1 MQDNGLKKVVAALI
15 DIAGTDDVFKVVEA
29 DEILEKLPAGT
40 ALDKQALS
48 VIIRDLKGMGYLE
61 VKYFTPDEYCLLVS
75 RRAQELLVPET
86 EQTRKEE
93 GASSPA
99 TVSSAPAAKPAHRRE
114 KAPKHAF
121 FGVLLAAFLGGIIGG
136 AVVTIIAVLVQKL
149 AL

>member
-40 ALDKQALS
+40 TLDKQALS

-75 RRAQELLVPET
+75 RRAQELLAPAE
-86 EQTRKEE
+86 EQPREE
-93 GASSPA
+93 ENAASSVRA
-99 TVSSAPAAKPAHRRE
+99 SSAPAAKPAPRRE
-114 KAPKHAF
+114 KTPKHAF
-121 FGVLLAAFLGGIIGG
+121 FGVLLAAFIGGIVGG

-149 AL
+149 AF

>member
-75 RRAQELLVPET
+75 RRAQELLAPAE
-86 EQTRKEE
+86 EQPREE
-93 GASSPA
+93 ESAASPVLA
-99 TVSSAPAAKPAHRRE
+99 SSAPAAKSAPRRE

-136 AVVTIIAVLVQKL
+136 AVVTIIAVLVQKFVF
-149 AL
+149 

>member
-15 DIAGTDDVFKVVEA
+15 EIAGTDDVFKVVEA

-75 RRAQELLVPET
+75 RRAQELLAPET
-86 EQTRKEE
+86 EQPREE

-99 TVSSAPAAKPAHRRE
+99 TVSSAPAQKSAPRRE

-121 FGVLLAAFLGGIIGG
+121 FGVLLAAFLGGIVGG

>member
-1 MQDNGLKKVVAALI
+1 MQATGFKKVVAALI

-75 RRAQELLVPET
+75 RRAQELLAPAE
-86 EQTRKEE
+86 EQSREE
-93 GASSPA
+93 ENAASPVLA
-99 TVSSAPAAKPAHRRE
+99 SSAPAAKPAPRRE

-121 FGVLLAAFLGGIIGG
+121 FGVLLAAFIGGIVGG

-149 AL
+149 AF

>member
-40 ALDKQALS
+40 TLDKQALS

-75 RRAQELLVPET
+75 RRAQELLAPAE
-86 EQTRKEE
+86 EQPREE

-99 TVSSAPAAKPAHRRE
+99 TVSSAPAQKSAPRRE

-121 FGVLLAAFLGGIIGG
+121 FGVLLAAFIGGIIGG

>member
-40 ALDKQALS
+40 TLDKQALS

-99 TVSSAPAAKPAHRRE
+99 TVSAPAAKSAPRRE

-149 AL
+149 AF

>member
-75 RRAQELLVPET
+75 RRAQELLAPAE
-86 EQTRKEE
+86 EQPRE
-93 GASSPA
+93 GENAASPVLA
-99 TVSSAPAAKPAHRRE
+99 SSAPAAKSAPRRE

-121 FGVLLAAFLGGIIGG
+121 FGVLLAAFIGGIIGG

-149 AL
+149 AF

>member
-99 TVSSAPAAKPAHRRE
+99 TVSAPAAKSAPRRE

-149 AL
+149 AF

>member
-29 DEILEKLPAGT
+29 DEILERMPADA

-75 RRAQELLVPET
+75 RRAQELLAPE
-86 EQTRKEE
+86 EE
-93 GASSPA
+93 EAPA
-99 TVSSAPAAKPAHRRE
+99 APSLPSSAPAPAAQPAARRE
-114 KAPKHAF
+114 KLSKRAA
-121 FGVLLAAFLGGIIGG
+121 FGVMLAAFVGGIVGG
-136 AVVTIIAVLVQKL
+136 AIVTMIAVIVQEF
-149 AL
+149 AF

>member
-86 EQTRKEE
+86 EQTREEE
-93 GASSPA
+93 GA
-99 TVSSAPAAKPAHRRE
+99 
-114 KAPKHAF
+114 
-121 FGVLLAAFLGGIIGG
+121 
-136 AVVTIIAVLVQKL
+136 
-149 AL
+149 

>member
-75 RRAQELLVPET
+75 RRAQELLAPET
-86 EQTRKEE
+86 EQPREE

-99 TVSSAPAAKPAHRRE
+99 TVSSAPAQKSAPRRE

>member
-29 DEILEKLPAGT
+29 DEILERMPADA

-75 RRAQELLVPET
+75 RRAQELLAPE
-86 EQTRKEE
+86 EE
-93 GASSPA
+93 ETPA
-99 TVSSAPAAKPAHRRE
+99 APSLPSSAPAPAAQPAARRE
-114 KAPKHAF
+114 KLSKRAA
-121 FGVLLAAFLGGIIGG
+121 FGVMLAAFVGGIVGG
-136 AVVTIIAVLVQKL
+136 AIVTIIAVIVQKF
-149 AL
+149 AF

>member
-86 EQTRKEE
+86 EQTREEE

-99 TVSSAPAAKPAHRRE
+99 TVSAPAHKSAPRRE

-121 FGVLLAAFLGGIIGG
+121 FGVLLAAFIGGIVGG

-149 AL
+149 AF

>member
-75 RRAQELLVPET
+75 RRAQELLAPET
-86 EQTRKEE
+86 EQPREE

-99 TVSSAPAAKPAHRRE
+99 TVSSAPAQKSAPRRE

-149 AL
+149 AF

>member
-40 ALDKQALS
+40 ALDK
-48 VIIRDLKGMGYLE
+48 LE

-99 TVSSAPAAKPAHRRE
+99 TVSSATAQKSAPRRE

-149 AL
+149 AF

>member
-40 ALDKQALS
+40 TLDKQALS

-99 TVSSAPAAKPAHRRE
+99 TVSAPAAKSAPRRE

-121 FGVLLAAFLGGIIGG
+121 FGVLLAAFLGGIVGG

-149 AL
+149 AF